1 MRESADDIP
10 EGSEGPVPADST
22 APDPGATAEAS
33 TKPESDTAA
42 HTQAILDRAA
52 AERAELERM
61 RNSATA
67 GLPAEDAEKKSSR
80 WERVKGELLDP
91 SWKTL
96 ITVLTTSGLSLAVGL
111 VLVYTAR

>member
-1 MRESADDIP
+1 MREPADDIP
-10 EGSEGPVPADST
+10 EGSEGP
-22 APDPGATAEAS
+22 APDTSGEAATSAASEA
-33 TKPESDTAA
+33 DDAA

-52 AERAELERM
+52 AERAEFERM
-61 RNSATA
+61 HNSAAA
-67 GLPAEDAEKKSSR
+67 GLPAEDPEKKSSR
-80 WERVKGELLDP
+80 WERLRGELLDP

>member
-1 MRESADDIP
+1 MREPADDIP
-10 EGSEGPVPADST
+10 EGSEGV
-22 APDPGATAEAS
+22 APEPGATAEAS
-33 TKPESDTAA
+33 AAPGADDAA

-61 RNSATA
+61 RNAAA
-67 GLPAEDAEKKSSR
+67 GLPAADPDKKSSR
-80 WERVKGELLDP
+80 WGRLRDELLDP

>member
-1 MRESADDIP
+1 MREPADDIP
-10 EGSEGPVPADST
+10 EGSEGA
-22 APDPGATAEAS
+22 APDSGATAEAS
-33 TKPESDTAA
+33 TVPESDAAA

-52 AERAELERM
+52 AERAELERI
-61 RNSATA
+61 RNSAAA
-67 GLPAEDAEKKSSR
+67 GLPAEDPEKEPSR
-80 WERVKGELLDP
+80 WERLRDELLDP